1 MKQLSEE
8 PQIISMAHSLG
19 IHEGDCVEEIKEFCR
34 RKVRNLIAKAGPISS
49 IDELE
54 RIVCDKLNVT
64 IVEVWNDSDLTALI
78 EKYARQEK
86 NIGFA
91 ALRKDL
97 DAETFATLLRRK
109 CKPGE
114 TGDHYVAVID
124 CRGEK
129 GTRRFFTRWHEI
141 AHVLTQ
147 VEQLQLPLHRSTVKK
162 DPVEKMM
169 DIIAGDIGFFDS
181 LFSPLL
187 IGEVA
192 RNGGLTFASVE
203 NVRNGFSPVASME
216 ATLNACAAR
225 LKSPVVVLQAAMGF
239 KREEE
244 RAMQSGQTEMFPTP
258 KPVPQLRIVSA
269 MPNPAARDARL
280 MVPNNMRV
288 PLASII
294 ASVFA
299 DGLEFEAASSEEN
312 MNWWRSS
319 DGKVLSHAHVQI
331 EAMKVRDRVW
341 AIVTPL
347 SSRGRFRNAA

>member
-1 MKQLSEE
+1 MKPLSEE
-8 PQIISMAHSLG
+8 HQIISMAHGLG
-19 IHEGDCVEEIKEFCR
+19 IHEGDCVEGIKEFCR
-34 RKVRNLIAKAGPISS
+34 CKVRDLISNAGPISS

-54 RIVCDKLNVT
+54 RIVCEKLNVT
-64 IVEVWNDSDLTALI
+64 IVEVWNDTDLAALI

-97 DAETFATLLRRK
+97 DAETFATLIRRK
-109 CKPGE
+109 RKPGE
-114 TGDHYVAVID
+114 TDDHYVAVVD

-129 GTRRFFTRWHEI
+129 GARRFFTRWHEI
-141 AHVLTQ
+141 AHVLTM

-187 IGEVA
+187 FGEVA

-203 NVRNGFSPVASME
+203 NVRKGFSPVASME
-216 ATLNACAAR
+216 ATLNACATR
-225 LKSPVVVLQAAMGF
+225 LKSPVIVLQAAMGF

-244 RAMQSGQTEMFPTP
+244 RALKSTQCELFPAP
-258 KPVPQLRIVSA
+258 KPVPQLRVVSA

-280 MVPNNMRV
+280 AVHHNMRV
-288 PLASII
+288 PEASII
-294 ASVFA
+294 ATVFA
-299 DGLEFEAASSEEN
+299 EGLEFEAVSAEEN
-312 MNWWRSS
+312 LNWWRSS
-319 DGKVLSHAHVQI
+319 DGKVLSHAQVQI

-341 AIVTPL
+341 AIITPR